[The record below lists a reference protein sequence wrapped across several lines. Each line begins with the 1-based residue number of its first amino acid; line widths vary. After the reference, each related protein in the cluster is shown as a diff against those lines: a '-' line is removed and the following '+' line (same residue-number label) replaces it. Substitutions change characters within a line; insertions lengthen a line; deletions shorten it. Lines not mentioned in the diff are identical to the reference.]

1 MTSIWAI
8 DMSNQR
14 WILLDGF
21 IRVDVFK
28 NSIKSNAKSNKK
40 EHEIDTLLKRGPR
53 VILVWYSK
61 NEHFYITKWSYHYL
75 SWKSLYLIDFFVSIA
90 FKSSLCKFNVYFN
103 ASYSNPILNTWI
115 NLLNWKIKE
124 LVHENT
130 LLLKNTFT
138 G

>member
-1 MTSIWAI
+1 MTSIWAV

-21 IRVDVFK
+21 IKVDVFK

-53 VILVWYSK
+53 AILVWYSK

-75 SWKSLYLIDFFVSIA
+75 SWKSLYLIDFFVRIP
-90 FKSSLCKFNVYFN
+90 FKSSLCKFNAYFN